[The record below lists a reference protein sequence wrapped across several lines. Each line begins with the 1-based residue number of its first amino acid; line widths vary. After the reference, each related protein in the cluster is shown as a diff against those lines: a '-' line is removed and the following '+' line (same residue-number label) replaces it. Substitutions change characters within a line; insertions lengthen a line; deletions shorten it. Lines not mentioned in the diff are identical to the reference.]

1 MKTLV
6 ATTLMLS
13 AALGVRAQ
21 SIVPAAPA
29 EAPMTTSELVPLST
43 SDLLP
48 LPGDELDPTLAPPA
62 QPAAEP
68 HAPPA
73 APTDPDLPQ
82 PFDAASLS
90 PIIQN
95 SPFTRIVS
103 ISDSLVL
110 TGMAYVNGKPV
121 VTIFDKNEKQSLVV
135 SEEPNLKG
143 WKLMEAMPS
152 SNIDRAQAKIAIGG
166 ETFSIRHS
174 TLDKND
180 LTKGKSDKGD
190 RGPRSDSGGE
200 RFSRSNRGPSE
211 EDRKKY
217 ESLSDKAKEK
227 FRDAMRQKFSD
238 EKFRSAPEEERRN
251 AIRAMFDKIQKED
264 GGGR

>member
-1 MKTLV
+1 MKTLS
-6 ATTLMLS
+6 TTLLMLS
-13 AALGVRAQ
+13 AALSLRAQ

-29 EAPMTTSELVPLST
+29 DAPLTT
-43 SDLLP
+43 SDLLS
-48 LPGDELDPTLAPPA
+48 LPGDELLTPE
-62 QPAAEP
+62 QPVAA
-68 HAPPA
+68 PA
-73 APTDPDLPQ
+73 APAAPAGPVDPDLPQ
-82 PFDAASLS
+82 PFDATSLS
-90 PIIQN
+90 AIIQN

-143 WKLMEAMPS
+143 WKLIEALPTV
-152 SNIDRAQAKIAIGG
+152 NIDRAQAKIAIGG

-174 TLDKND
+174 VLDKND

-190 RGPRSDSGGE
+190 RGPRNDSSGGD
-200 RFSRSNRGPSE
+200 RLNRSRGPSE

-227 FRDAMRQKFSD
+227 FRDAMREKFSD
-238 EKFRSAPEEERRN
+238 EKFRNAPEEERRN
-251 AIRAMFDKIQKED
+251 AIRTMFEKIQKDD
-264 GGGR
+264 GGGK

>member
-1 MKTLV
+1 MKTLF
-6 ATTLMLS
+6 TTLLMLS
-13 AALGVRAQ
+13 AALGLRAQ

-29 EAPMTTSELVPLST
+29 DAALTT
-43 SDLLP
+43 SDLLA
-48 LPGDELDPTLAPPA
+48 LPGDELLTPQ
-62 QPAAEP
+62 QPVAA
-68 HAPPA
+68 PA
-73 APTDPDLPQ
+73 APALPAGPLDPDLPQ
-82 PFDAASLS
+82 PFDATSLS
-90 PIIQN
+90 AIIQN

-143 WKLMEAMPS
+143 WKLIEALPT
-152 SNIDRAQAKIAIGG
+152 SNIERAQAKIAIGG

-174 TLDKND
+174 LLDKND

-190 RGPRSDSGGE
+190 RGPRSDSSGGD
-200 RFSRSNRGPSE
+200 RLNRGNRGPSE

-227 FRDAMRQKFSD
+227 FRDAMREKFSD
-238 EKFRSAPEEERRN
+238 EKFRNAPEEERRN
-251 AIRAMFDKIQKED
+251 AIRTMFEKIQKDD
-264 GGGR
+264 GGGK

>member
-1 MKTLV
+1 MKTLLAV
-6 ATTLMLS
+6 LLAIS
-13 AALGVRAQ
+13 APLGLCAQ
-21 SIVPAAPA
+21 SNVPAAPSD
-29 EAPMTTSELVPLST
+29 APLTT

-48 LPGDELDPTLAPPA
+48 LPGDELDPTLAP
-62 QPAAEP
+62 
-68 HAPPA
+68 APVAVPSV
-73 APTDPDLPQ
+73 PVDPDLPQ
-82 PFDAASLS
+82 PFDATSLS

-135 SEEPNLKG
+135 TEEPNLKG
-143 WKLMEAMPS
+143 WKLMEALPTT
-152 SNIDRAQAKIAIGG
+152 NIERAQAKIAIGG

-190 RGPRSDSGGE
+190 KGDKGRGDSSGGD
-200 RFSRSNRGPSE
+200 RYNRSTRGPSE

-227 FRDAMRQKFSD
+227 FRDAMRDKFSD
-238 EKFRSAPEEERRN
+238 EKFRNAPEEERRN
-251 AIRAMFDKIQKED
+251 AIRTMFEKIQKED
-264 GGGR
+264 GGGK

>member
-1 MKTLV
+1 MKAPL
-6 ATTLMLS
+6 AAMLLLS
-13 AALGVRAQ
+13 AALTARAQ
-21 SIVPAAPA
+21 TLVPAAPA
-29 EAPMTTSELVPLST
+29 EAPLST

-48 LPGDELDPTLAPPA
+48 LPGDELLAPA
-62 QPAAEP
+62 QAAT
-68 HAPPA
+68 APVVAAAAPA
-73 APTDPDLPQ
+73 APADPDLPQ
-82 PFDAASLS
+82 PFDANTLG
-90 PIIQN
+90 PVIQN

-143 WKLMEAMPS
+143 WKLMEATPTT
-152 SNIDRAQAKIAIGG
+152 NIERAQAKIAIGG

-174 TLDKND
+174 VLDKND
-180 LTKGKSDKGD
+180 LAKGKSDKGGD
-190 RGPRSDSGGE
+190 RGPRSDSSGGD
-200 RFSRSNRGPSE
+200 RYNRGSRGPSE

-227 FRDAMRQKFSD
+227 FRDAMREKFSD
-238 EKFRSAPEEERRN
+238 EKFRNAPEEDRRN

-264 GGGR
+264 GGGK